1 MMTDE
6 ELSKYGVKR
15 VGNTFTQAAGNPRLA
30 APTPRTAVGPSLRPN
45 WVPGGA
51 PPMSAPGSIPVG
63 QATEIFNQPKIP
75 APGSIPVGEATER
88 FAHPGPDMKTVEE
101 ARAREAYARNN
112 PVKSA
117 IVSDSR
123 AARVGRA
130 LRSASGAVPVI
141 AGTAANTLADR
152 AFAPTPGTDGPGP
165 ATGTAVDQ
173 IPGGAD
179 PLHPTPPPQD
189 PSFFRDTE
197 IGRNIG
203 NIINAA
209 PGGRIVS
216 GTLRAGSG
224 VATAA
229 DAAGAAFRAAQSDN
243 AMREPEP
250 LPQSFPVG
258 WGQGGHAAPVPET
271 QTDVQRGGASAEVS
285 GTPGTPGKRPA
296 AGEPS
301 PPMDTTQGNLR
312 AAEIMNDNY
321 AAGLRLGAYG
331 PGNHNADG
339 TGGVLGGGM
348 AWNEHNANYDRDM
361 MRADVDRAI
370 RLGGRRGP
378 EQAAAI
384 AAAYQ
389 ASQRP
394 EDRQSAENIAGLRER
409 GDMNRADLVAATS
422 RANNRDSVAAAMR
435 GQDATLAG
443 HKLQN
448 QFELGKLQL
457 EQYNKDRQNQL
468 DVQKFDLEQAKALQ
482 EQRSARESALQRNI
496 EAANVG
502 PDGKPDTVAAAE
514 YRRGIDRS
522 VARMGAD
529 GVHQLSPL
537 DEQRLLAGS
546 DLLKVMRANAN
557 WLPWNPDKLKTI
569 DPLDLTNLRVL
580 PNGDRQITRP
590 GKAAGQIIPG
600 RFFQTE
606 EGVRFFGGT
615 PTNKYDILSE
625 GGK

>member
-1 MMTDE
+1 M
-6 ELSKYGVKR
+6 
-15 VGNTFTQAAGNPRLA
+15 
-30 APTPRTAVGPSLRPN
+30 
-45 WVPGGA
+45 
-51 PPMSAPGSIPVG
+51 
-63 QATEIFNQPKIP
+63 
-75 APGSIPVGEATER
+75 
-88 FAHPGPDMKTVEE
+88 
-101 ARAREAYARNN
+101 
-112 PVKSA
+112 
-117 IVSDSR
+117 
-123 AARVGRA
+123 
-130 LRSASGAVPVI
+130 
-141 AGTAANTLADR
+141 
-152 AFAPTPGTDGPGP
+152 
-165 ATGTAVDQ
+165 
-173 IPGGAD
+173 
-179 PLHPTPPPQD
+179 
-189 PSFFRDTE
+189 
-197 IGRNIG
+197 
-203 NIINAA
+203 
-209 PGGRIVS
+209 S

-224 VATAA
+224 AATAA
-229 DAAGAAFRAAQSDN
+229 DVAGAAFRAAQSDN

-271 QTDVQRGGASAEVS
+271 LTDVQRGGASAEVS
-285 GTPGTPGKRPA
+285 GTPGKRPA
-296 AGEPS
+296 AGEPP

-394 EDRQSAENIAGLRER
+394 EDRQSAENIAGMRER
-409 GDMNRADLVAATS
+409 GDMNRADLAAGIS
-422 RANNRDSVAAAMR
+422 RANNRDAVAASMR
-435 GQDATLAG
+435 GQDLGLAETNM
-443 HKLQN
+443 KN
-448 QFELGKLQL
+448 QFELGKLGV
-457 EQYNKDRQNQL
+457 EQWNKDRQYRL
-468 DVQKFDLEQAKALQ
+468 DVQKTDAEQAKVLQ
-482 EQRSARESALQRNI
+482 EQRSAREGALQRNI

-502 PDGKPDTVAAAE
+502 PDGKPDMAAAAE

-590 GKAAGQIIPG
+590 GKAAGQIIDR

-606 EGVRFFGGT
+606 EGARFFGGT

>member
-1 MMTDE
+1 MLLGSLLPLRLIMDTVMMATLASYVAVCVFVLALRRKPE
-6 ELSKYGVKR
+6 SPEPVFRAPLGPVLPLFGIAVCLLLMFSLPAANWLRLGVWW
-15 VGNTFTQAAGNPRLA
+15 
-30 APTPRTAVGPSLRPN
+30 AVG
-45 WVPGGA
+45 
-51 PPMSAPGSIPVG
+51 VG
-63 QATEIFNQPKIP
+63 VYA
-75 APGSIPVGEATER
+75 
-88 FAHPGPDMKTVEE
+88 
-101 ARAREAYARNN
+101 AY
-112 PVKSA
+112 
-117 IVSDSR
+117 
-123 AARVGRA
+123 GR
-130 LRSASGAVPVI
+130 RY
-141 AGTAANTLADR
+141 
-152 AFAPTPGTDGPGP
+152 
-165 ATGTAVDQ
+165 
-173 IPGGAD
+173 
-179 PLHPTPPPQD
+179 
-189 PSFFRDTE
+189 
-197 IGRNIG
+197 
-203 NIINAA
+203 
-209 PGGRIVS
+209 
-216 GTLRAGSG
+216 
-224 VATAA
+224 
-229 DAAGAAFRAAQSDN
+229 
-243 AMREPEP
+243 
-250 LPQSFPVG
+250 
-258 WGQGGHAAPVPET
+258 
-271 QTDVQRGGASAEVS
+271 
-285 GTPGTPGKRPA
+285 
-296 AGEPS
+296 
-301 PPMDTTQGNLR
+301 
-312 AAEIMNDNY
+312 AEIMNDNY

-394 EDRQSAENIAGLRER
+394 EDRQSAENIAGMRER
-409 GDMNRADLVAATS
+409 GDMNRADLAAGIS
-422 RANNRDSVAAAMR
+422 RANNRDAVAASMR
-435 GQDATLAG
+435 GQDLGLAETNM
-443 HKLQN
+443 KN
-448 QFELGKLQL
+448 QFELGKLGV
-457 EQYNKDRQNQL
+457 EQWNKDRQYRL
-468 DVQKFDLEQAKALQ
+468 DVQKTDAEQAKALQ
-482 EQRSARESALQRNI
+482 EQRSAREGALQRNI

-502 PDGKPDTVAAAE
+502 PDGKPDMAAAAE

-590 GKAAGQIIPG
+590 GKAAGQIIDR

-606 EGVRFFGGT
+606 EGARFFGGT